1 MNLYILSVWLHILL
15 ACIWVGGMI
24 YTAAIV
30 IPFAVKQ
37 SPDERQ
43 RIIRGQA
50 RKFRMIGWTSVVL
63 LAITGVY
70 NATQRFALDGIG
82 GLFDKQRVGFW
93 LPRKLEFFVLMVLL
107 ILFHDIVSVRAAKQS
122 KGSPATA
129 PGNPLGSIAAALATL
144 LALVVLYCSVRIVR
158 G

>member
-1 MNLYILSVWLHILL
+1 MIMYILSVWLHVLL

-63 LAITGVY
+63 LVITGYY
-70 NATQRFALDGIG
+70 NATQRLGVKGIG
-82 GLFDKQRVGFW
+82 DLFVKDFW
-93 LPRKLEFFVLMVLL
+93 LRRKLEIFVLMVLL
-107 ILFHDIVSVRAAKQS
+107 ILFHDIMSMRAAKQS
-122 KGSPATA
+122 QGSPDTA
-129 PGNPLGSIAAALATL
+129 PGNRLGSIAAAIATL
-144 LALVVLYCSVRIVR
+144 LALIILYCSVRIVR

>member
-1 MNLYILSVWLHILL
+1 MSLYILSVWLHVLL

-24 YTAAIV
+24 YTAAV
-30 IPFAVKQ
+30 LIPFAVKQ

-50 RKFRMIGWTSVVL
+50 RKFRMIGWTSIVL

-107 ILFHDIVSVRAAKQS
+107 VLFHDILSMRAAKQS
-122 KGSPATA
+122 DGPREAA
-129 PGNPLGSIAAALATL
+129 PGNRLGSIAAAIATL